1 MVFMNTKDDKN
12 NKRLKELVEGAE
24 LSQPAALK
32 LFNKG
37 FGIRGSLL
45 VAEFF
50 EGALCVA
57 NPMRPDVRQGTKPGL
72 GCNAYRSPPQK
83 FPMEGVGKSSIH
95 AGFKSATL
103 GNPHGC

>member
-37 FGIRGSLL
+37 FGIRGLSESTWKSYFCDPKTTRWRRFGDDYLHH
-45 VAEFF
+45 AEKIF
-50 EGALCVA
+50 GS
-57 NPMRPDVRQGTKPGL
+57 M
-72 GCNAYRSPPQK
+72 QK
-83 FPMEGVGKSSIH
+83 
-95 AGFKSATL
+95 
-103 GNPHGC
+103 

>member
-37 FGIRGSLL
+37 FGIRGLSESTWKSYFCASDKTRWRRFGDDYLQH
-45 VAEFF
+45 AEKIF
-50 EGALCVA
+50 GQ
-57 NPMRPDVRQGTKPGL
+57 M
-72 GCNAYRSPPQK
+72 QK
-83 FPMEGVGKSSIH
+83 
-95 AGFKSATL
+95 
-103 GNPHGC
+103 